1 MKTAFDNQEGDRY
14 NTFIHSV
21 HGNRA
26 ALNVVVAISIN
37 GKTDLL
43 SFPFGRQICFFIVP
57 SLPVVSHMSYRCMF
71 AVYLLSLFCRSL
83 NLSFRG
89 SEFSLLGVLNMLNP
103 FLGVRNVRFHTQIP
117 VTS

>member
-43 SFPFGRQICFFIVP
+43 SFPFGRQICFLPFLRCRLFLICIFSVFI
-57 SLPVVSHMSYRCMF
+57 
-71 AVYLLSLFCRSL
+71 LSLSQSVF
-83 NLSFRG
+83 
-89 SEFSLLGVLNMLNP
+89 
-103 FLGVRNVRFHTQIP
+103 
-117 VTS
+117 

>member
-1 MKTAFDNQEGDRY
+1 MEK
-14 NTFIHSV
+14 
-21 HGNRA
+21 
-26 ALNVVVAISIN
+26 
-37 GKTDLL
+37 
-43 SFPFGRQICFFIVP
+43 QICFLFLSEGRSVFFIVP